1 MEKVTIFKSSFL
13 FFSSSYM
20 VYLRFE
26 KVEFLTGGQEKRAWQ
41 RTIWAV
47 QKGRVCNTQRLRKKG
62 GPKSKFDH
70 RKGAR
75 ILTARG
81 ERYCPADLPLHTGS
95 VRSDDIWILN
105 KPSSFVE
112 PHTRPG
118 AKAEPDDDGGDRE
131 TDRLTDPVG
140 ATKCCRQM
148 WARHTKWLC
157 FKVADL
163 RE

>member
-1 MEKVTIFKSSFL
+1 M
-13 FFSSSYM
+13 
-20 VYLRFE
+20 
-26 KVEFLTGGQEKRAWQ
+26 
-41 RTIWAV
+41 
-47 QKGRVCNTQRLRKKG
+47 RKKEDKNQNPVLRG
-62 GPKSKFDH
+62 MQ
-70 RKGAR
+70 AR
-75 ILTARG
+75 ILFTTHG
-81 ERYCPADLPLHTGS
+81 ERFCPTDLSQHTDG

-118 AKAEPDDDGGDRE
+118 AKADPDDYGGDCE

-148 WARHTKWLC
+148 WDRHTKWLC

-163 RE
+163 RA